1 MKTLSGK
8 NREIFAPNIISS
20 DNCYVVDEQGK
31 KYLDFEAG
39 IWCTP
44 LGHSNKRVNE
54 AMIKQMGTLI
64 HAGYRYSAKVVEEA
78 AGKVLELFGFD
89 DGKCVFLASGS
100 EAVEFGVQLAK
111 KIMNKP
117 YFLCL
122 EGHFLSSYG
131 ASGTRS
137 ENEWISLDLSKYT
150 GKPNEF
156 LADVPFDKIG
166 AFVFEPGNASG
177 LVKLPPKDVIKSI
190 ENKIK
195 ENGGFIIV
203 NEVTTGTGRTGKWF
217 GFQHY
222 DVLPDIVS
230 FGKGIGNGYPV
241 SVSAFSKHISELAKK
256 SGFAYAQSHQN
267 DPLGC
272 AVVIEVIRVIEDD
285 KLIQNSAQMGLV
297 LEKELQFL
305 LKKHKCIKE
314 VRGVGLM
321 FVLEFQDSMNFA
333 LETAHRE
340 LFDAGYIVGIGPN
353 NLLRFYPPLTIEE
366 AQIIEMISALD
377 TILVKYS

>member
-1 MKTLSGK
+1 MNTLSGK
-8 NREIFAPNIISS
+8 NREIFAPNIVSS
-20 DNCYVVDEQGK
+20 DNCYVIDEQGK

-39 IWCTP
+39 IWCAS
-44 LGHSNKRVNE
+44 LGHNNKRVNE
-54 AMIKQMGTLI
+54 AMTKQMGTLI
-64 HAGYRYSAKVVEEA
+64 HAGYRYSANVVEEA
-78 AGKVLELFGFD
+78 ADKVLELFGFD

-111 KIMNKP
+111 RIMDKP

-137 ENEWISLDLSKYT
+137 KNEWISLDFSEYT

-177 LVKLPPKDVIKSI
+177 LVNLPSKDVIKSI

-195 ENGGFIIV
+195 ENGGIIIV

-222 DVLPDIVS
+222 DMLPDIVS

-241 SVSAFSKHISELAKK
+241 SVSVFSKRISELAEKA
-256 SGFAYAQSHQN
+256 GFAYSQSHQN

-272 AVVIEVIRVIEDD
+272 AVVKEVISVIEDD

-297 LEKELQFL
+297 LEKELNSL
-305 LKKHKCIKE
+305 LEKHKCTKE

-321 FVLEFQDSMNFA
+321 FVLEFQDSIDFS
-333 LETAHRE
+333 LETVHRE
-340 LFDAGYIVGIGPN
+340 LFNAGCIVGIGPHN
-353 NLLRFYPPLTIEE
+353 MLRFYPPLTIEKIH
-366 AQIIEMISALD
+366 IIEMISALN